1 MMADRMEPIT
11 SPAITPSPIVRVLNE
26 DVRRYHRWCTPSIL
40 PGQERVEDFYASD
53 VSISAGFFGTL
64 VDHTG
69 VFGEAERFAAAAQG
83 ADRTMFSVHGSSGS
97 NWVVLRMLAM
107 ERQDAL
113 VLVARN
119 IHHSVMNAI
128 KAFDLDFRFLSAPYD
143 ARFEALLPPS
153 VDDVTAA
160 LDRYP
165 EALAVIYT
173 SPTYEGLA
181 GNTAEIA
188 AAVHARSPQCLVVV
202 DEAWGGHLHFHPSL
216 PRSAMDCG
224 ADICVQSTHKLAGG
238 LQQTGLI
245 HWRAERVDSELLE
258 EAYREYVTTSPSYG
272 LLASAD
278 AAVRALAGCG
288 ERFLG
293 EAIERT
299 QRLKAGLRARLPEL
313 DHLDDPRWL
322 DAVRHHVGGCDLVKT
337 TVGLSRYDLTG
348 YDVFGR
354 LVERG
359 IVIEKAGV
367 QTITLITTFQLADEA
382 VAETVDALVAI
393 LDGRQLPG
401 NARQPAPGNPFAGI
415 DDRPVIRPYDAKRL
429 AKSIGHE
436 VALRDAVGHV
446 AAEEVEVYPPGIPL
460 ILEGFRVG
468 ADAVRYLEQAR
479 ESGGS
484 IVARDTSLK
493 TLRVL

>member
-1 MMADRMEPIT
+1 MADLMDPIT
-11 SPAITPSPIVRVLNE
+11 SSPIVRALNE

-40 PGQERVEDFYASD
+40 PGQERVEDFYGSD

-69 VFGEAERFAAAAQG
+69 VFGEAERFAADAEG

-97 NWVVLRMLAM
+97 NWIVLRMLAM
-107 ERQDAL
+107 EAQDAL
-113 VLVARN
+113 ILVARN
-119 IHHSVMNAI
+119 IHHSIINAI
-128 KAFDLDFRFLSAPYD
+128 KAFDLDFRFMPAPYD

-153 VDDVTAA
+153 VEDVTRA

-181 GNTAEIA
+181 ANTAEI
-188 AAVHARSPQCLVVV
+188 VETIHRRSETCLAIV
-202 DEAWGGHLHFHPSL
+202 DEAWGGHLHFHPDL
-216 PRSAMDCG
+216 PQSAMDAG

-245 HWRAERVDSELLE
+245 HWREGRVDSELLE

-288 ERFLG
+288 ERYLS
-293 EAIERT
+293 EAIDRT
-299 QRLKAGLRARLPEL
+299 ARLKAALRRTLPDL
-313 DHLDDPRWL
+313 DHLDDARWL
-322 DAVRHHVGGCDLVKT
+322 DAVRRNVSGADLVKT
-337 TVGLSRYDLTG
+337 TLGLSRYTLSG
-348 YDVFGR
+348 YDVADE
-354 LVERG
+354 LVRRG

-367 QTITLITTFQLADEA
+367 QTITLITTFQLAEEA
-382 VAETVDALVAI
+382 IPDTVEALAEI

-401 NARQPAPGNPFAGI
+401 NARQPTPGNPFAGI

-436 VALRDAVGHV
+436 VPLREAVGKV

-460 ILEGFRVG
+460 ILEGFRVSR
-468 ADAVRYLEQAR
+468 DAVEYLEQAR

-484 IVARDTSLK
+484 IVARDTALR